1 MTDKARLLIAL
12 SLMVG
17 CELYP
22 LWAANALWDCF
33 GLSGSAATTATEGEY
48 YLAWQMPGANPYDG
62 YIQYADSGF
71 IVSRSGTTTTLTDYE
86 HVLSSVVYWMQV
98 VPDVVVDQALFDN
111 VTSLFSDPFSFVTG
125 EPTSNRTEPVVV
137 NGNQE
142 IYLAFASYWGRP
154 DSSTVSGYNFD
165 LDNPYFGWVELNVNR
180 GEVSLLGSYV
190 DLDHNPVIAGQYESV
205 IPEPSSGLLLL
216 VGGALLALRRRKFKP

>member
-1 MTDKARLLIAL
+1 MKGKSARFVVFLLLI
-12 SLMVG
+12 G
-17 CELYP
+17 CASHP
-22 LWAANALWDCF
+22 ISAANALWDCF
-33 GLSGSAATTATEGEY
+33 GLSGTAATTTTEGEY

-71 IVSRSGTTTTLTDYE
+71 IVSRSGATTSLTDYE

-98 VPDVVVDQALFDN
+98 MPDVVVDQALFDN
-111 VTSLFSDPFSFVTG
+111 ATSLFADSSQLVTG
-125 EPTSNRTEPVVV
+125 EPSSRMDSIAV
-137 NGNQE
+137 NGNQD
-142 IYLAFASYWGRP
+142 IYLAVASYWGRP

-180 GEVSLLGSYV
+180 GTVTLLGSYV

-205 IPEPSSGLLLL
+205 IPEPSSALLLL
-216 VGGALLALRRRKFKP
+216 VGSALLALRRRKFRP

>member
-1 MTDKARLLIAL
+1 MKGKSAKFVVFLLLI
-12 SLMVG
+12 G
-17 CELYP
+17 CASHP
-22 LWAANALWDCF
+22 ISAANALWDCF
-33 GLSGSAATTATEGEY
+33 GLSGTAATTTTEGEY

-98 VPDVVVDQALFDN
+98 MPDVVVDQALFDN
-111 VTSLFSDPFSFVTG
+111 ATSLFADSSQLVTG
-125 EPTSNRTEPVVV
+125 EPSSRMDSIAV
-137 NGNQE
+137 NGNQD

-180 GEVSLLGSYV
+180 GTVTLLGSYV
-190 DLDHNPVIAGQYESV
+190 DLDHNSVIAGQYESV
-205 IPEPSSGLLLL
+205 IPEPSSALLLF
-216 VGGALLALRRRKFKP
+216 VGGALLALRRRKFRP